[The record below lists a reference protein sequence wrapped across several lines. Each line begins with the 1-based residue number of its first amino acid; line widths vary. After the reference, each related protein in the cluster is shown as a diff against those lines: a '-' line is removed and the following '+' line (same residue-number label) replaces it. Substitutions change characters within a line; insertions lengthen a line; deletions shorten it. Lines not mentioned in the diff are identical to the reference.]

1 MLAGEI
7 SSTRKSQEFVT
18 TCSITAGVTGS
29 NITVTPFT
37 LYYKGSL
44 SVDWGDG
51 SKTYVYSTSSTTS
64 RAFTHI
70 YNLQPN
76 SITYNIKI
84 KGNVNLITRI
94 NLSYPSSATMSQLQK
109 LTSLQEFYANGNSA
123 YPQEDWTFDINQLP
137 SKLGTF
143 SITYSSYS
151 RNTTYGTV
159 SSSTIFPNLT
169 YLKVGGYN
177 KISGDIANLFGT
189 VPDGWGYYNSPGPGA
204 NYGPD
209 IKLPNLTRLDIIGL
223 NTLSGNIECF
233 ARGNNGYI
241 IQWPMTYI
249 AFGGNN
255 TITGDVSQFQYL
267 PNLTDI
273 NVSGNNTI
281 YGDIVFYN
289 VRYVTILGNNTIGG
303 DISGL
308 GIYAPDI
315 IRIWIQGRNTITGD
329 IIYLPNTLNYIW
341 IDGFNTI
348 SGDIWNISDS
358 VTDFIIN
365 GHNQLYGD
373 IQNLYLKPNLTNFT
387 VGGYNT
393 IGGDIIGLADSNL
406 RRFSISGSN
415 TVYGDI
421 QYFPSTMVSGVS
433 ITSLTSNH
441 DSGYLYGDIASLNIS
456 TFFIINAT
464 NSITGDIGDISPN
477 IYNFTLYKN
486 TTKLTYTT
494 RTWPSSK
501 LSELHLEPGPGAG
514 LTTEEVDQLL
524 IDLQRDYAVPAG
536 GKIWLKGNNAAPS
549 ALSYTARS
557 ILITRAITL
566 TIN

>member
-18 TCSITAGVTGS
+18 SCNIQAGSNGS

-76 SITYNIKI
+76 SVTYNIKI

-109 LTSLQEFYANGNSA
+109 LTSLEQFYTGNSN
-123 YPQEDWTFDINQLP
+123 YLTENWTFDINQLP

-143 SITYSSYS
+143 SIANSSYS

-169 YLKVGGYN
+169 YLQVGGYN
-177 KISGDIANLFGT
+177 TISGDIKWFFGT
-189 VPDGWGYYNSPGPGA
+189 TASTR
-204 NYGPD
+204 
-209 IKLPNLTRLDIIGL
+209 LPNLTYLNIAGY
-223 NTLSGNIECF
+223 NTLSGDLIDVTREDF
-233 ARGNNGYI
+233 TQGRSYI
-241 IQWPMTYI
+241 KDLRFY
-249 AFGGNN
+249 GNN
-255 TITGDVSQFQYL
+255 TITGDIYYL
-267 PNLTDI
+267 EFLPLTHFVM
-273 NVSGNNTI
+273 NGNNTI
-281 YGDIVFYN
+281 YGDILYIWFLEYIDIKGFN
-289 VRYVTILGNNTIGG
+289 L
-303 DISGL
+303 ISGDL
-308 GIYAPDI
+308 SGFSNSLATQLI
-315 IRIWIQGRNTITGD
+315 IWGNNTITGD
-329 IIYLPNTLNYIW
+329 IIYLPSTLTYIW
-341 IDGFNTI
+341 IDGFNTL
-348 SGDIWNISDS
+348 SGDIYNIPDA
-358 VTDFIIN
+358 VTDFIIS

-387 VGGYNT
+387 VDGDNT
-393 IGGDIIGLADSNL
+393 IGGDIIGLADTNL

-464 NSITGDIGDISPN
+464 NSITGDIGDISPD
-477 IYNFTLYKN
+477 IYIFKLYKN
-486 TTKLTYTT
+486 TTKLSYTT
-494 RTWPSSK
+494 RTWSNYN
-501 LSELHLEPGPGAG
+501 LAELHLEPGTGAG
-514 LTTEEVDQLL
+514 LTTVEIDQLL
-524 IDLQRDYAVPAG
+524 IDLERDYVVRNG
-536 GKIWLKGNNAAPS
+536 GKIWLKGNNESPS
-549 ALSYTARS
+549 TLSD
-557 ILITRAITL
+557 IAITNL
-566 TIN
+566 ISRGITVTIN